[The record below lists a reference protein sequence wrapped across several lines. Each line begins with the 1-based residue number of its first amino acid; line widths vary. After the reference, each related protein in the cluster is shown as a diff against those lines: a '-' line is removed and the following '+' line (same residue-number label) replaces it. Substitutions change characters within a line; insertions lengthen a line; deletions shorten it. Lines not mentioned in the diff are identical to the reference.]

1 MLGIQ
6 LWIWLAVVASVGVI
20 VWSLFKLRHRTWM
33 YRILLMLGALALVW
47 GLAPLLGG
55 AGISPYLVVG
65 AIVAF
70 GFLVLTDAMSDN
82 SDW

>member
-6 LWIWLAVVASVGVI
+6 LWIWLAVVASIGV
-20 VWSLFKLRHRTWM
+20 VAWSQFRLRHRTWV
-33 YRILLMLGALALVW
+33 YRSLVMMGGIAMVW

-70 GFLVLTDAMSDN
+70 GFLVLADALSDS